1 MTITFVEDEEESSK
15 YVFCSYCDTDRL
27 KDALEDGCCAQC
39 GTYVETSAVPPTFE
53 AKPKPTTTPEVR
65 LENERVAF
73 DMPYEGPLPQ
83 IDANIERELANR
95 TMCRRRL
102 MPFIKK
108 FRPKYNDGW
117 VHRDICRRLER
128 FVRQVELG
136 EEPRMLLMMPPRGG
150 KSEIGSR
157 HFPPWVLG
165 KHPDWE
171 IIAGSHTSSLTM
183 SFSRYVR
190 DLVRDPAYLAV
201 FPNAVLDS
209 ASQSVENWNL
219 TAGGGY
225 LAAGVGTGITGRGAH
240 ILLLDDLVKDI
251 EAADSPT
258 IRDNTWEWYISTAY
272 TRLAPGGGV
281 LGIMC
286 MTGDTPVLMA
296 DGSTKPLALVRR
308 DDRIA
313 TYENGRLT
321 TSRVDKQKSVGR
333 DSVLRILTNSGRM
346 VRANQRHPFLSLTP
360 DGELK
365 WVRARALTTAHRIV
379 TLKGSG
385 ESGKEWSVLLKAAKS
400 PSVAE
405 VCAPVTT
412 VRKNGLM
419 GIAALARQIGRNVVR
434 RVSSIATALLSTSTT
449 PSSPS
454 RTGSVPSAA
463 EQVSETQ
470 KYGTTPLPSTTA
482 TTQEKSEGCS
492 ATTAT
497 QESDILNLSPTH
509 VPLYDTSDFTLDAIT
524 SITHAGVEEV
534 FDIQVDRTTNFIAD
548 GLCVSNTWWNED
560 DWAGRI
566 QQVMA
571 SGEGDKFEIVRY
583 PAINE
588 SGDEYILEDET
599 IVEILPGHPVPP
611 GATLT
616 REHNTALHPAR
627 YSTETMLKYK
637 RNFFAA
643 GQKRIWSSL
652 YQQNPAPDEGI
663 FFGKNMFRYFS
674 VAPPRHERFIA
685 QAWDFA
691 ITEDRQNDYTVGC
704 TLLQDEFDNCYVLDI
719 RRFKSA
725 DGEFIIDE
733 ILNYA
738 REWDADLLGV
748 EDGQIWKSLF
758 STFERRCSERQQYP
772 NYEVLVPLTDKL
784 VRAGPLKGRMQA
796 GKVMFNQN
804 AAYYTELEHEM
815 LRFPAG
821 KHDDQIDAL
830 AWAVRTLLT
839 RAAPRIKDR
848 TPKQIRP
855 WKDRLHL
862 LGVGDIGHMAA

>member
-1 MTITFVEDEEESSK
+1 
-15 YVFCSYCDTDRL
+15 
-27 KDALEDGCCAQC
+27 
-39 GTYVETSAVPPTFE
+39 
-53 AKPKPTTTPEVR
+53 VR

-73 DMPYEGPLPQ
+73 DMPYDAPTPQ
-83 IDANIERELANR
+83 IDPNIDRELASR
-95 TMCRRRL
+95 ALSRRRL

-108 FRPKYNDGW
+108 FRPKYNAGW
-117 VHRDICRRLER
+117 VHEDICRRLER
-128 FVRQVELG
+128 FVRDVELG
-136 EEPRMLLMMPPRGG
+136 NEPRMLLMMPPRGG

-165 KHPDWE
+165 RHPDWE

-190 DLVRDPAYLAV
+190 DLVRDPAYTAI

-219 TAGGGY
+219 LAGGGY

-286 MTGDTPVLMA
+286 MTGDTLVLMA
-296 DGSTKPLALVRR
+296 DGTERR
-308 DDRIA
+308 LDDMVYGYSIA
-313 TYENGRLT
+313 TYENGKIASSEVRGIKCSGSDFILKIK
-321 TSRVDKQKSVGR
+321 TS
-333 DSVLRILTNSGRM
+333 SGKV
-346 VRANQRHPFLSLTP
+346 VRANGRHPFLALHN
-360 DGELK
+360 GELK
-365 WVRARALTTAHRIV
+365 WIRAQSLTTAHKIV
-379 TLKGSG
+379 TVRGSG
-385 ESGKEWSVLLKAAKS
+385 ESGRESLVQQITANSLPSAEGAVNPTMPRNDGLTDTAAQQTEQNLAAQHDSSTGMASPQQSTLLSLPSSTGCA
-400 PSVAE
+400 PSVGNRL
-405 VCAPVTT
+405 VMTNP
-412 VRKNGLM
+412 
-419 GIAALARQIGRNVVR
+419 
-434 RVSSIATALLSTSTT
+434 STGEST
-449 PSSPS
+449 
-454 RTGSVPSAA
+454 
-463 EQVSETQ
+463 
-470 KYGTTPLPSTTA
+470 LPSITA
-482 TTQEKSEGCS
+482 TTRARYGAYS
-492 ATTAT
+492 ATVAIPG
-497 QESDILNLSPTH
+497 SDILELSKWH
-509 VPLYDTSDFTLDAIT
+509 VPLSNTYDFTLDDIV
-524 SITHAGVEEV
+524 SIEPDGYEKVY
-534 FDIQVDRTTNFIAD
+534 DLQVLNTENFIAN
-548 GLCVSNTWWNED
+548 GCAVHNTWWNED

-571 SGEGDKFEIVRY
+571 SGDGDKFEIVKY

-588 SGDEYILEDET
+588 TGDEYILEDET
-599 IVEILPGHPVPP
+599 IVEILPNHPVPL
-611 GATLT
+611 GARLT
-616 REHNTALHPAR
+616 RPHNTALHPAR

-637 RNFFAA
+637 RNFHAA

-663 FFGKNMFRYFS
+663 FFGKNMFRYYGA
-674 VAPPRHERFIA
+674 APAREERFIV

-691 ITEDRQNDYTVGC
+691 ITEERVNDYTVGC

-719 RRFKSA
+719 RRFKSS

-738 REWDADLLGV
+738 REWDVDLLGV

-758 STFERRCSERQQYP
+758 STFERRCQERRQYP
-772 NYEVLVPLTDKL
+772 SYEVLQPLTDKL

-796 GKVMFNQN
+796 GKVYFKKD
-804 AAYYTELEHEM
+804 APYFSTLEHEM

-830 AWAVRTLLT
+830 AWAVRALLT
-839 RAAPRIKDR
+839 RAAPRVKDR
-848 TPKQIRP
+848 APKDIKP
-855 WKDRLHL
+855 WKERLRL
-862 LGVGDIGHMAA
+862 LATGEAGHMAA